1 MPTLDDLSILPK
13 INGLSA
19 NDLVPV
25 ADASGSYSGSS
36 KVKAL
41 PAALVAQGFTHAWV
55 INYNNAQ
62 LLAQTTDDADE
73 VITLMAIPTNSVID
87 KARLVVTTAF
97 AGLTD
102 VNAFVG
108 RSAGNTNGYINSKS
122 LLATDVVQNT
132 GSEIALVNE
141 LDVVTTSDQT
151 LIITFDPEEN
161 NQALSDLTAG
171 QVVVL
176 VSLTQIADYANLVPA
191 T

>member
-55 INYNNAQ
+55 INYNNAE
-62 LLAQTTDDADE
+62 LLAQTTDNTDE
-73 VITLMAIPTNSVID
+73 VITLMAIPANSVID
-87 KARLVVTTAF
+87 KARMVVTTAF
-97 AGLTD
+97 TGLTA

-108 RSAGNTNGYINSKS
+108 RTGDVNGYIDNKS
-122 LLATDVVQNT
+122 LLAKDVVQNT
-132 GSEIALVNE
+132 GAEIDVVNE
-141 LDVVTTSDQT
+141 LDVVTASDQT
-151 LIITFDPEEN
+151 LTITFDPAAN
-161 NQALSDLTAG
+161 NEALSELTAG

>member
-13 INGLSA
+13 LSSLSA

-25 ADASGSYSGSS
+25 ADASGSYSGAS

-55 INYNNAQ
+55 INYNNAE
-62 LLAQTTDDADE
+62 LVAQTTNDTDE
-73 VITLMAIPTNSVID
+73 VITLMAIPANSVID
-87 KARLVVTTAF
+87 KARLVITTAF
-97 AGLTD
+97 TGLTA

-108 RSAGNTNGYINSKS
+108 RTGDADGYIASKS
-122 LLATDVVQNT
+122 LLSKDVVENT
-132 GSEIALVNE
+132 GAEIDTVNE
-141 LDVVTTSDQT
+141 IDVVTASDQN
-151 LIITFDPEEN
+151 LLITFDPAAN
-161 NQALSDLTAG
+161 SQALDELTAG

>member
-1 MPTLDDLSILPK
+1 MPTLDDISILPK

-55 INYNNAQ
+55 INYNNAE
-62 LLAQTTDDADE
+62 LLAQTTDNTDE
-73 VITLMAIPTNSVID
+73 VITLMAIPANSVID
-87 KARLVVTTAF
+87 KARMVVTTAF
-97 AGLTD
+97 TGLTA

-108 RSAGNTNGYINSKS
+108 RTDGDVNGYIDNKS
-122 LLATDVVQNT
+122 LLAKDVVQNT
-132 GSEIALVNE
+132 GAEIDVVNE
-141 LDVVTTSDQT
+141 LDVVTASDQT
-151 LIITFDPEEN
+151 LTITFDPAAN
-161 NQALSDLTAG
+161 NEALSELTAG

>member
-55 INYNNAQ
+55 INYNNAG
-62 LLAQTTDDADE
+62 LLAQTTDDTDE
-73 VITLMAIPTNSVID
+73 VITLMAIPANSVID

-97 AGLTD
+97 TGLTA

-108 RSAGNTNGYINSKS
+108 RTDGDVNGYIDNKS
-122 LLATDVVQNT
+122 LLAKDVVQNT
-132 GSEIALVNE
+132 GAEIDVVNE
-141 LDVVTTSDQT
+141 LDVVTASDQT
-151 LIITFDPEEN
+151 LTITFDPAAN
-161 NQALSDLTAG
+161 NEALSELTAG

>member
-55 INYNNAQ
+55 INYNNAE
-62 LLAQTTDDADE
+62 LLAQTTDDTDE
-73 VITLMAIPTNSVID
+73 VITLMAIPANSVID

-97 AGLTD
+97 TGLTA

-108 RSAGNTNGYINSKS
+108 RTDGDVNGYIDNKS
-122 LLATDVVQNT
+122 LLAKDVVQNT
-132 GSEIALVNE
+132 GAEIDVVNE
-141 LDVVTTSDQT
+141 LDVVTASDQT
-151 LIITFDPEEN
+151 LTITFDPAAN
-161 NQALSDLTAG
+161 NEALSELTAG

>member
-55 INYNNAQ
+55 INYNNAE
-62 LLAQTTDDADE
+62 LLAQTTNDTDE
-73 VITLMAIPTNSVID
+73 VITLMAIPANSVID
-87 KARLVVTTAF
+87 KARMVVTTAF
-97 AGLTD
+97 TGLTV

-108 RSAGNTNGYINSKS
+108 RTDGDVNGYIDNKS
-122 LLATDVVQNT
+122 LLAKDVVQNT
-132 GSEIALVNE
+132 GAEIDVVNE
-141 LDVVTTSDQT
+141 LDVVTASDQT
-151 LIITFDPEEN
+151 LIITFDPGAN
-161 NQALSDLTAG
+161 TQALADLTAG

>member
-55 INYNNAQ
+55 INYNNAE
-62 LLAQTTDDADE
+62 LLAQTTDDTDE
-73 VITLMAIPTNSVID
+73 VITLMAIPANSVID
-87 KARLVVTTAF
+87 KARMVVTTAF
-97 AGLTD
+97 TGLTA

-108 RSAGNTNGYINSKS
+108 RTGDVNGYIDNKS
-122 LLATDVVQNT
+122 LLAKDVVQNT
-132 GSEIALVNE
+132 GALIDEVNE
-141 LDVVTTSDQT
+141 LDVVTASNQT
-151 LIITFDPEEN
+151 LIITFDPAANTE
-161 NQALSDLTAG
+161 ALDELTAG

>member
-13 INGLSA
+13 INVLSA

-55 INYNNAQ
+55 INYNNAE
-62 LLAQTTDDADE
+62 LLAQTTDNTDE
-73 VITLMAIPTNSVID
+73 VITLMAIPANSVID
-87 KARLVVTTAF
+87 KARMVVTTAF
-97 AGLTD
+97 TGLTA

-108 RSAGNTNGYINSKS
+108 RTDGDVNGYIDNKT
-122 LLATDVVQNT
+122 LLAKDVVQNT
-132 GSEIALVNE
+132 GAEIDVVNE
-141 LDVVTTSDQT
+141 LDVVTASDQT
-151 LIITFDPEEN
+151 LTITFDPAASN
-161 NQALSDLTAG
+161 AALSELTAG